1 MLSKLIRT
9 LNRRGGRVGGIIKV
23 SAVEVLSC
31 IFFICLRGVEGVGWG
46 VCISKTICLLNKTN
60 IAQKQNQYICIYR
73 DCIYRVRY
81 RAWVR

>member
-1 MLSKLIRT
+1 MYL
-9 LNRRGGRVGGIIKV
+9 
-23 SAVEVLSC
+23 
-31 IFFICLRGVEGVGWG
+31 FICLRGVEGGWLG

>member
-1 MLSKLIRT
+1 MYLFYLF
-9 LNRRGGRVGGIIKV
+9 
-23 SAVEVLSC
+23 E
-31 IFFICLRGVEGVGWG
+31 GVEGGWLG